1 MKTIPPEK
9 FEGVWSA
16 APTPFDDKMRIDVA
30 SVKRLVEHHLRLGVK
45 GVFLAGTCGEGAW
58 MPERDRRTLVQ
69 ATVAA
74 AKGRLVISVQVTDN
88 SAARILDNMALA
100 QEDGADMAVI
110 APPYFL
116 MNATPANVQNLYVE
130 AIRKSPLPVGIYDR
144 GTHSSV
150 SVPDTVLKALY
161 AEPNVVSIKDSSSDP
176 VRRDIALAARRKRPE
191 LRLLTG
197 NEFMCVEYLEAGY
210 DGLMLGGAAFQGH
223 LAGLIMQAVAEGNLP
238 LARRLEERM
247 IRIMYAVYGGK
258 KIKCWLSGEKK
269 ILVDLGVFKTW
280 KSYLNY
286 PLTDSCCR
294 AIEGVLAK
302 DADVLL
308 PSQKKSRGTKTNA

>member
-1 MKTIPPEK
+1 MKTIPPEL

-16 APTPFDDKMRIDVA
+16 APTPFDDKMRVDVA
-30 SVKRLVEHHLRLGVK
+30 SVKRLVEHHVRLGVK
-45 GVFLAGTCGEGAW
+45 GLFLAGTCGEGAW

-74 AKGRLVISVQVTDN
+74 AKGRLIVSVQVTDN
-88 SAARILDNMALA
+88 SAARILDNIAMAK
-100 QEDGADMAVI
+100 EDGADMAVI

-116 MNATPANVQNLYVE
+116 MNATPANVGNLYVE
-130 AIRKSPLPVGIYDR
+130 AIRHSPLPVGVYDR
-144 GTHSSV
+144 GAHSSV
-150 SVPDTVLKALY
+150 AVPDAVLKAIY
-161 AEPNVVSIKDSSSDP
+161 AEPNVVSIKDSSSDLG
-176 VRRDIALAARRKRPE
+176 RRAIALAARRKRPA

-223 LAGLIMQAVAEGNLP
+223 LAGLIMEAMAAGDEA
-238 LARRLEERM
+238 LARRLEQRM
-247 IRIMYAVYGGK
+247 IRIMYAVYGGQ

-269 ILVDLGVFKTW
+269 ILVDMGVFKTW

-294 AIEGVLAK
+294 AIESVLAN

-308 PSQKKSRGTKTNA
+308 PPQNKTKGKAHG